1 MPGRTEPAYK
11 CTISA
16 KAFMISVPYGQGFSD
31 IIVHMLNTNH
41 TSLSQRRVLC
51 FFVWGKPLSYVERRT
66 ENLSSVLNLKHNA
79 KKFWTFVLCASVATL
94 FFFLC
99 FTFFFTRKMYKR
111 QTVAAPLYAKTQ
123 FLRVSKNSNRSNA
136 RRLYAFRFFPPPTG
150 FIRFI
155 LRFCTV
161 LSFTVYFTFAALPCF
176 LSSESGAPTT
186 KIRNIRRF
194 WLFSNGRR

>member
-1 MPGRTEPAYK
+1 MPGRTESAYK

-79 KKFWTFVLCASVATL
+79 KKF
-94 FFFLC
+94 
-99 FTFFFTRKMYKR
+99 
-111 QTVAAPLYAKTQ
+111 
-123 FLRVSKNSNRSNA
+123 
-136 RRLYAFRFFPPPTG
+136 
-150 FIRFI
+150 
-155 LRFCTV
+155 
-161 LSFTVYFTFAALPCF
+161 
-176 LSSESGAPTT
+176 
-186 KIRNIRRF
+186 
-194 WLFSNGRR
+194 